1 MATTANDGH
10 PVGWTSRL
18 TKARL
23 HFVSGKG
30 GTGKST
36 VAAAL
41 ALTLAAG
48 GRKVLLVEVEER
60 QGIAQLFDV
69 PPLPYKEQKVA
80 TAEGGG
86 EVRAL
91 AIDIEAA
98 FLEYLDMFYNLGIA
112 GRAMR
117 RIGAIEFAT
126 TIAPGLRDVLLTG
139 KIKESVVRVDKNK
152 RPVYDAIVVDSPPTG
167 RIARFL
173 DVTKAVADL
182 AKGGPVHSQS
192 EGVVKLLHSE
202 LTAIHLVTLLEALPI
217 QETAEAIEDLRALG
231 LPIGSV
237 IVNRN
242 IPAILQPDD
251 LAKAA
256 DGVVDADAV
265 RADLTKA
272 GITLP
277 DADFARSA
285 HRDHRTRDAHRGPFR
300 KRRGTRRDRRAAAR
314 TARHQRRCRPRQPLR
329 ARRSTCTAGSP
340 MMSTTPRTLDMASI
354 LADRSNRVVVCCGAG
369 GVGKTTT
376 AAAMALR
383 AAEYGRKVVVLT
395 IDPARRLAQALGVK
409 DLGNSPQR
417 VPLDP
422 EVPGE
427 LYAMMLDMRHTFD
440 EMVLEHSEP
449 GRAQA
454 ILENPFY
461 QTVATS
467 LAGTQEYMAMEKL
480 GQLLAQD
487 KWDLVVVDTPPSR
500 NALDFL
506 DAPKRL
512 GSFMDGRLWRML
524 LGPGRGIGRIV
535 TGAVGLAMKGM
546 STILGSQ
553 MLSDASAFVQSLDS
567 TFGGFRER
575 ADRTYELLKRRS
587 TQFVVVSAA
596 EPDALREAAFF
607 VDRLSQES
615 MPLAGLI
622 LNRTHPT
629 LCALTVER
637 ATDGA
642 EEIER
647 DNPESLAAAVLRV
660 HAERALTAK
669 REIRLLS
676 RFTGANPHVPVV
688 GVPSLPFDVSDL
700 EALRA
705 IADQITQENTQSA

>member
-1 MATTANDGH
+1 
-10 PVGWTSRL
+10 
-18 TKARL
+18 
-23 HFVSGKG
+23 
-30 GTGKST
+30 
-36 VAAAL
+36 
-41 ALTLAAG
+41 
-48 GRKVLLVEVEER
+48 
-60 QGIAQLFDV
+60 
-69 PPLPYKEQKVA
+69 
-80 TAEGGG
+80 
-86 EVRAL
+86 
-91 AIDIEAA
+91 
-98 FLEYLDMFYNLGIA
+98 
-112 GRAMR
+112 
-117 RIGAIEFAT
+117 
-126 TIAPGLRDVLLTG
+126 
-139 KIKESVVRVDKNK
+139 
-152 RPVYDAIVVDSPPTG
+152 
-167 RIARFL
+167 
-173 DVTKAVADL
+173 
-182 AKGGPVHSQS
+182 
-192 EGVVKLLHSE
+192 
-202 LTAIHLVTLLEALPI
+202 
-217 QETAEAIEDLRALG
+217 
-231 LPIGSV
+231 
-237 IVNRN
+237 
-242 IPAILQPDD
+242 
-251 LAKAA
+251 
-256 DGVVDADAV
+256 
-265 RADLTKA
+265 
-272 GITLP
+272 
-277 DADFARSA
+277 
-285 HRDHRTRDAHRGPFR
+285 
-300 KRRGTRRDRRAAAR
+300 
-314 TARHQRRCRPRQPLR
+314 
-329 ARRSTCTAGSP
+329 
-340 MMSTTPRTLDMASI
+340 MSTTPPALDMGSI
-354 LADRSNRVVVCCGAG
+354 LTDTSNRVVVCCGAG

-383 AAEYGRKVVVLT
+383 AAEYGRTVVVLT
-395 IDPARRLAQALGVK
+395 IDPAKRLAQALGIK

-417 VPLDP
+417 VPLAP

-427 LYAMMLDMRHTFD
+427 LHAMMLDMRRTFD
-440 EMVLEHSEP
+440 EMVIQYSGP
-449 GRAQA
+449 GRGEA
-454 ILENPFY
+454 ILDNQFY

-567 TFGGFRER
+567 TFGGFREK
-575 ADRTYELLKRRS
+575 ADRTYELLKRRG

-607 VDRLSQES
+607 VDRLSQEG

-637 ATDGA
+637 ATDAA

-647 DNPESLAAAVLRV
+647 DDPESLAAAALRV
-660 HAERALTAK
+660 HADRALTAK

-700 EALRA
+700 DALRA
-705 IADQITQENTQSA
+705 IADQITSVGDDAGRAAAR